1 MNKTCLLLASLLLV
15 TPLTG
20 CSDAQA
26 KLKDGNTVLV
36 KVGKEKITKEKLFQL
51 MNSTSGAA
59 TVIADATKTI
69 SAAEVKVTDEMKQNA
84 QNTLDSYKSMY
95 GDTFNSYLEQ
105 NNLSEEDYLNKNLIP
120 ALQAEKL
127 PELYVEQNWKK
138 VIKLY
143 EPVKATVLE
152 FSSTDDANN
161 ALSALKDGSKTP
173 AEAASENNSSSTGE
187 SKVYTIDDTDLDT
200 TAHSVLTN
208 GGPDDGWSM
217 VPNSS
222 GDKIYVIRIDDNDPD
237 NFKDEAITK
246 LTSIS
251 NVSSDANTY
260 FFKKYKFHIYDITI
274 YNAISSDYPDY
285 LVQNMKGKDS
295 KKSSSSSD
303 SSADSSK

>member
-1 MNKTCLLLASLLLV
+1 MKNTNLLLASLLLV
-15 TPLTG
+15 TPLAG

-26 KLKDGNTVLV
+26 NLKDGSTVLV

-69 SAAEVKVTDEMKQNA
+69 SSAEVEVTDEMKENA
-84 QNTLDSYKSMY
+84 ENTLASYKSMY

-105 NNLSEEDYLNKNLIP
+105 NNMSEDDYLNKNLIP

-127 PELYVEQNWKK
+127 PELYIEQNWKK

-152 FSSTDDANN
+152 FTSSDDANN

-173 AEAASENNSSSTGE
+173 AEAASENNSSSSGE
-187 SKVYTIDDTDLDT
+187 SKIYTLDDTDLDS
-200 TAHSVLTN
+200 TANSVITN
-208 GGPDDGWSM
+208 GSPDDGWSM
-217 VPNSS
+217 VPTTS
-222 GDKIYVIRIDDNDPD
+222 GDTVYVIRVDDNNPD

-246 LTSIS
+246 LTSID
-251 NVSSDANTY
+251 NISSDANTY

-285 LVQNMKGKDS
+285 LVQNLKDS
-295 KKSSSSSD
+295 DSSSST
-303 SSADSSK
+303 ADSSK

>member
-1 MNKTCLLLASLLLV
+1 MKNTNLLLASLLLI
-15 TPLTG
+15 TPLAG

-26 KLKDGNTVLV
+26 NLKDGSTVLV

-69 SAAEVKVTDEMKQNA
+69 SSAEVEVTDEMKENA
-84 QNTLDSYKSMY
+84 ENTLASYKSMY

-105 NNLSEEDYLNKNLIP
+105 NNMSEDDYLNKNLIP

-127 PELYVEQNWKK
+127 PELYIEQNWKK

-152 FSSTDDANN
+152 FTSSDDANN

-173 AEAASENNSSSTGE
+173 AEAASENNSSSSGE
-187 SKVYTIDDTDLDT
+187 SKIYTLDDTDLDS
-200 TAHSVLTN
+200 TAHSVITN
-208 GGPDDGWSM
+208 GSPDDGWSM
-217 VPNSS
+217 VPTTS
-222 GDKIYVIRIDDNDPD
+222 GDTVYVIRVDDNDPD

-246 LTSIS
+246 LTSI
-251 NVSSDANTY
+251 NNISSDANTY

-285 LVQNMKGKDS
+285 LVQNLKDS
-295 KKSSSSSD
+295 DSSSST
-303 SSADSSK
+303 ADSSK

>member
-1 MNKTCLLLASLLLV
+1 MKNTNLLLASLLLI
-15 TPLTG
+15 TPLAG

-26 KLKDGNTVLV
+26 NLKDGSTVLV

-69 SAAEVKVTDEMKQNA
+69 SSAEVEVSDEMKENA
-84 QNTLDSYKSMY
+84 ENTLTSYKSMY

-105 NNLSEEDYLNKNLIP
+105 NNMSEDDYLNKNLIP

-127 PELYVEQNWKK
+127 PELYIEQNWKK

-152 FSSTDDANN
+152 FTSSDDANN

-173 AEAASENNSSSTGE
+173 AEAASENNSSSSGE
-187 SKVYTIDDTDLDT
+187 SKIYTLDDTDLDS
-200 TAHSVLTN
+200 TAHSVITN
-208 GGPDDGWSM
+208 GSPDDGWSM
-217 VPNSS
+217 VPTTS
-222 GDKIYVIRIDDNDPD
+222 GDTVYVIRVDDNDPD

-246 LTSIS
+246 LTSI
-251 NVSSDANTY
+251 NNISSDANTY

-285 LVQNMKGKDS
+285 LVQNLKDS
-295 KKSSSSSD
+295 DSSSST
-303 SSADSSK
+303 ADSSK

>member
-1 MNKTCLLLASLLLV
+1 MKNTNLLLASLLLV
-15 TPLTG
+15 TPLAG

-26 KLKDGNTVLV
+26 NLKDGSTVLV

-69 SAAEVKVTDEMKQNA
+69 SSAEVEVTDEMKENA
-84 QNTLDSYKSMY
+84 ENTLASYKSMY

-105 NNLSEEDYLNKNLIP
+105 NNMSEDDYLNKNLIP

-127 PELYVEQNWKK
+127 PELYIEQNWKK

-152 FSSTDDANN
+152 FTSSDDANN

-173 AEAASENNSSSTGE
+173 AEAASENNSSSSGE
-187 SKVYTIDDTDLDT
+187 SKIYTLDDTDLDS
-200 TAHSVLTN
+200 TATSVITN
-208 GGPDDGWSM
+208 GSPDDGWSM
-217 VPNSS
+217 VPTTS
-222 GDKIYVIRIDDNDPD
+222 GDTVYVIRVDDNNPD

-246 LTSIS
+246 LTSID
-251 NVSSDANTY
+251 NISSDANTY

-285 LVQNMKGKDS
+285 LVQNLKDS
-295 KKSSSSSD
+295 DSSSST
-303 SSADSSK
+303 ADSSK

>member
-1 MNKTCLLLASLLLV
+1 MKNTNLLLASLLLI
-15 TPLTG
+15 TPLAG

-26 KLKDGNTVLV
+26 NLKDGSTVLV

-69 SAAEVKVTDEMKQNA
+69 SSAEVEVTDEMKENA
-84 QNTLDSYKSMY
+84 ENTLASYKSMY

-105 NNLSEEDYLNKNLIP
+105 NNMSEDDYLNKNLIP

-127 PELYVEQNWKK
+127 PELYIEQNWKK

-152 FSSTDDANN
+152 FTSSDDANN

-173 AEAASENNSSSTGE
+173 AEASSENNSSSSGE
-187 SKVYTIDDTDLDT
+187 SKIYTLDDTDLDS
-200 TAHSVLTN
+200 TAHSVITN
-208 GGPDDGWSM
+208 GSPDDGWSM
-217 VPNSS
+217 VPTTS
-222 GDKIYVIRIDDNDPD
+222 GDTVYVIRVDDNDPD

-246 LTSIS
+246 LTSI
-251 NVSSDANTY
+251 NNISSDANTY

-285 LVQNMKGKDS
+285 LVQNLKDS
-295 KKSSSSSD
+295 DSSSST
-303 SSADSSK
+303 ADSSK

>member
-1 MNKTCLLLASLLLV
+1 MKNTNLLLASLLLI
-15 TPLTG
+15 TPLAG

-26 KLKDGNTVLV
+26 NLKDGSTVLV

-69 SAAEVKVTDEMKQNA
+69 SSAEVEVTDEMKENA
-84 QNTLDSYKSMY
+84 ENTLASYKSMY

-105 NNLSEEDYLNKNLIP
+105 NNMSEDDYLNKNLIP

-127 PELYVEQNWKK
+127 PELYIEQNWKK

-152 FSSTDDANN
+152 FTSSDDANN

-173 AEAASENNSSSTGE
+173 AEAASENNSSSSGE
-187 SKVYTIDDTDLDT
+187 SKIYTLDDTDLDS
-200 TAHSVLTN
+200 TAHSVITN
-208 GGPDDGWSM
+208 GSPDDGWSM
-217 VPNSS
+217 VPTTS
-222 GDKIYVIRIDDNDPD
+222 GDTVYVIRVDDNNPD

-246 LTSIS
+246 LTSI
-251 NVSSDANTY
+251 NNISSDANTY

-285 LVQNMKGKDS
+285 LVQNLKDS
-295 KKSSSSSD
+295 DSSSST
-303 SSADSSK
+303 ADSSK

>member
-1 MNKTCLLLASLLLV
+1 MKNTNLLLASLLLI
-15 TPLTG
+15 TPLAG

-26 KLKDGNTVLV
+26 NLKDGSTVLV

-69 SAAEVKVTDEMKQNA
+69 SSAEVEVTDEMKENA
-84 QNTLDSYKSMY
+84 ENTLASYKSMY

-105 NNLSEEDYLNKNLIP
+105 NNMSEDDYLNKNLIP

-127 PELYVEQNWKK
+127 PELYIEQNWKK

-152 FSSTDDANN
+152 FTSSDDANN

-173 AEAASENNSSSTGE
+173 AEAASENNSSSSGE
-187 SKVYTIDDTDLDT
+187 SKIYTLDDTDLDS
-200 TAHSVLTN
+200 TAHSVITN
-208 GGPDDGWSM
+208 GSPDDGWSV
-217 VPNSS
+217 VPTTS
-222 GDKIYVIRIDDNDPD
+222 GDTVYVIRVDDNDPD

-246 LTSIS
+246 LTSI
-251 NVSSDANTY
+251 NNISSDANTY

-285 LVQNMKGKDS
+285 LVQNLKDS
-295 KKSSSSSD
+295 DSSSST
-303 SSADSSK
+303 ADSSK